1 MNNVEFKLKEIEEKN
16 TDMQKQYE
24 MKKSKIELQDL
35 NISRYAHTQMRGFSF
50 MWPYV
55 AFSGVESNTLMVVN
69 AF

>member
-1 MNNVEFKLKEIEEKN
+1 M
-16 TDMQKQYE
+16 
-24 MKKSKIELQDL
+24 DL
-35 NISRYAHTQMRGFSF
+35 SISTYTNTQMRGFSF